1 MNKKTNSRASFTTK
15 AYLGEEKKQ
24 TYMYVHTS
32 YISENNMSKI
42 SSLAISIFDIIISSA
57 IGFFFQALHDLQRYQ
72 LTGPA

>member
-42 SSLAISIFDIIISSA
+42 SSLAISIFDIIMMVKSSA
-57 IGFFFQALHDLQRYQ
+57 IGFFSSP
-72 LTGPA
+72 T